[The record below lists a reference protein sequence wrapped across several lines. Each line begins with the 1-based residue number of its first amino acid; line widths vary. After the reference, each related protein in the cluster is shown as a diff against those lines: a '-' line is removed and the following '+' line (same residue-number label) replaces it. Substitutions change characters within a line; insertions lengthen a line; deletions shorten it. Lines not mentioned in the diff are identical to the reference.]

1 MKFVALS
8 LGLSLAFGSFV
19 VAQTPA
25 PHDYKV
31 TVDVNLVVF
40 NAMVTDSKG
49 HLVKGLSKDNF
60 RVVESGRDQE
70 IQFVRPED
78 TPATVGLVIDNS
90 GSMRRRKSE
99 VAEAASAF
107 VESSNPQDEI
117 FVVNFNERVFMG
129 LPPNVPFSSDAGQ
142 LRTAFANGHAEGKTA
157 LYDAIAAALKHV
169 GDGTLQRKAVVVLSD
184 GGDNASSQT
193 EASVRLLAEQSNA
206 TIYTI
211 NLDDPDDKDQNPK
224 VLEQLAK
231 LTNGESYR
239 VKSADELPDVWR
251 KIAGGIRSQYTI
263 GYVSKNANHDGAFR
277 PVKIFASGTDGKP
290 LRVRARRG
298 YLSPGPKSPSQ

>member
-1 MKFVALS
+1 MKPVALPVV
-8 LGLSLAFGSFV
+8 LSLALS
-19 VAQTPA
+19 ASALCQTP
-25 PHDYKV
+25 PRDYKV
-31 TVDVNLVVF
+31 TVDVDLVVF

-49 HLVKGLSKDNF
+49 HLVKGLAKDNF
-60 RVVESGRDQE
+60 RVVEAGREQE

-99 VAEAASAF
+99 VADAASAF

-117 FVVNFNERVFMG
+117 FVVNFNEHIFMG
-129 LPPNVPFSSDAGQ
+129 LPPNVPFSNDVAQ
-142 LRTAFANGHAEGKTA
+142 LRTAFANSRAEGKTA

-169 GDGTLQRKAVVVLSD
+169 SEGRLQRKAIVVLSD
-184 GGDNASSQT
+184 GGDNASAQT
-193 EASVRLLAEQSNA
+193 EASIRTLAEQSNA

-224 VLEQLAK
+224 VLQQLAK
-231 LTNGESYR
+231 LTNGEAYQ
-239 VKSADELPDVWR
+239 VKTAAELPDVWR

-263 GYVSKNANHDGAFR
+263 GYVSKNGNHDGVFR
-277 PVKIFASGTDGKP
+277 PVQIFASGSDGKA
-290 LRVRARRG
+290 LRVRARKG
-298 YLSPGPKSPSQ
+298 YRAADSKSPGE